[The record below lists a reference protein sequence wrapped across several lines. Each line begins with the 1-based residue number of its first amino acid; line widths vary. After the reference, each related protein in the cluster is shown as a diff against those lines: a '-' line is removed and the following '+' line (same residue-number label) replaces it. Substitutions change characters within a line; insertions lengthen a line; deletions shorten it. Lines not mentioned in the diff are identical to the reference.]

1 MALIKEMERQGNWLF
16 KNRSYLPLF
25 YYPLAVFFIF
35 WNDRF
40 TSLPHQT
47 YTDIDWIM
55 ICLGVG
61 LLGLVVRAYTIGH
74 TPAGTS
80 GRNTKEGQVA
90 EVLNTSGIYSIVRHP
105 LYLGNYLMWLGLFMY
120 VGDVYFVIIASLV
133 FWVYYERIMYAEEAF
148 LRKKFGPVYDEW
160 ASCTP
165 AFLPDFRKFRPAN
178 LDFSM
183 RNVLKREYN
192 GLFNLV
198 LSFVLINL
206 MHSLIRQQSVVV
218 EDFWLVCLATAL
230 LLLLVLRTLKKKTR
244 VLHVEGR

>member
-1 MALIKEMERQGNWLF
+1 MALIKEMEQQGNWLF

-25 YYPLAVFFIF
+25 YYPMAVFFIY
-35 WNDRF
+35 WNDRY
-40 TSLPHQT
+40 TSLSNQT

-55 ICLGVG
+55 LCMGVG
-61 LLGLVVRAYTIGH
+61 LLGLVVRSYTIGH

-90 EVLNTSGIYSIVRHP
+90 EVLNSSGIYSIVRHP
-105 LYLGNYLMWLGLFMY
+105 LYLGNYLMWLGLFLY
-120 VGDVYFVIIASLV
+120 VGDVYFVIIASMV
-133 FWVYYERIMYAEEAF
+133 FWVYYERIMFAEEAF
-148 LRKKFGPVYDEW
+148 LRKKFGPAYDEW

-165 AFLPDFRKFRPAN
+165 AFLPDFRNFRPAK

-206 MHSLIRQQSVVV
+206 IHSLIRQQTFLV

-230 LLLLVLRTLKKKTR
+230 ALLLVLRTLKKKTR
-244 VLHVEGR
+244 LLHVEGR